1 MIINGDSNT
10 SVSMIGNMRKIGFL
24 IIANIVVIL
33 LLCLLWILL

>member
-1 MIINGDSNT
+1 MIINGDST